1 MPEFVGKK
9 FNSSSEMCKDILE
22 KTGVALLPGS
32 DFGFKEN
39 KLLARLSFTDFD
51 GSSFMNDI
59 KKNKNIDLNSINNFA
74 PKIVEGTK
82 KLREWS
88 ETA

>member
-9 FNSSSEMCKDILE
+9 FNSSKEMCEDILE

-32 DFGFKEN
+32 DFGFNEN

-51 GSSFMNDI
+51 GNEFMKKTQNEDI
-59 KKNKNIDLNSINNFA
+59 GEKAVEKFA
-74 PKIVEGTK
+74 SKIVEGVN
-82 KLREWS
+82 KLKSWS
-88 ETA
+88 TT